1 MKISLPAATTVELGR
16 FESDPIETDFG
27 SVHVTALGL
36 FCEAP
41 WGACR
46 ILRPQSAIVHYSD
59 GRVVRAV
66 VGDITGRAT
75 LALVLAGIIV
85 AWVACHFSQ
94 KGLSDDARGGP
105 GH

>member
-1 MKISLPAATTVELGR
+1 MKLFLPAATTIELGR

-27 SVHVTALGL
+27 SVHVATRGL

-41 WGACR
+41 WGAVR

-59 GRVVRAV
+59 GRVVRAA

-85 AWVACHFSQ
+85 AWVACHFS
-94 KGLSDDARGGP
+94 P
-105 GH
+105 GKD